1 MTSAPIILPPNDDS
15 VAKVAAAL
23 AEGQLCVIPTDTV
36 YGLAAQI
43 APEPVARL
51 YVAKGRPEEKP
62 IPVLVSGLEPV
73 RTVAPDWPEEAQALA
88 RAFWPGPLTLVVPA
102 APGLPRE
109 LTAGTGTVGVRW
121 PANTLATSVIERAGG
136 ALAVTSANR
145 SGEPQATSAEEAAR
159 MLRGSVAY
167 VLDGGSLAGHRPS
180 TVVSVTDGELRV
192 LRTGPIS
199 LQALRDALARAI
211 S

>member
-1 MTSAPIILPPNDDS
+1 
-15 VAKVAAAL
+15 
-23 AEGQLCVIPTDTV
+23 
-36 YGLAAQI
+36 
-43 APEPVARL
+43 
-51 YVAKGRPEEKP
+51 
-62 IPVLVSGLEPV
+62 
-73 RTVAPDWPEEAQALA
+73 
-88 RAFWPGPLTLVVPA
+88 
-102 APGLPRE
+102 
-109 LTAGTGTVGVRW
+109 
-121 PANTLATSVIERAGG
+121 
-136 ALAVTSANR
+136 
-145 SGEPQATSAEEAAR
+145 

>member
-1 MTSAPIILPPNDDS
+1 M
-15 VAKVAAAL
+15 
-23 AEGQLCVIPTDTV
+23 
-36 YGLAAQI
+36 
-43 APEPVARL
+43 
-51 YVAKGRPEEKP
+51 
-62 IPVLVSGLEPV
+62 
-73 RTVAPDWPEEAQALA
+73 
-88 RAFWPGPLTLVVPA
+88 
-102 APGLPRE
+102 
-109 LTAGTGTVGVRW
+109 GVRW

-145 SGEPQATSAEEAAR
+145 SGEPPATSAEEAAR

>member
-62 IPVLVSGLEPV
+62 IGARVRAGAR
-73 RTVAPDWPEEAQALA
+73 RTVAPDGPEKAGAGAGVLA
-88 RAFWPGPLTLVVPA
+88 GPAHPG
-102 APGLPRE
+102 G
-109 LTAGTGTVGVRW
+109 
-121 PANTLATSVIERAGG
+121 AGG
-136 ALAVTSANR
+136 AWAS
-145 SGEPQATSAEEAAR
+145 S
-159 MLRGSVAY
+159 
-167 VLDGGSLAGHRPS
+167 
-180 TVVSVTDGELRV
+180 
-192 LRTGPIS
+192 
-199 LQALRDALARAI
+199 
-211 S
+211 